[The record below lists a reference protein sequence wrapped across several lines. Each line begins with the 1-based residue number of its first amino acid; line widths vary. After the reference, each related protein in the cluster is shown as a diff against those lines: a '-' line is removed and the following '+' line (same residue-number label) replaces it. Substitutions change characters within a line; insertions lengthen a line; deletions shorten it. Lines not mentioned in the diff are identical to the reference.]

1 MPLFLK
7 GVHMAFEVKFGK
19 SDKRIN
25 STKIPTL
32 SEGVSCVLKSGTSV
46 ENPTF
51 ILQGVAPFDW
61 NVAYCETFGR
71 YYFVNDVTYVES
83 TYEISCS
90 CDYLASYKSEILNN
104 SMYVTRSSNVTNF
117 NRYLIDTMFPTTSI
131 PTISQSTATLPTS
144 TVGSILCCFIGN
156 GENSFLS
163 LHPATFKAVTKYLYS
178 SDYLNGLN
186 TILETP
192 SDVKKEI
199 VRPQDYLQSA
209 IWIPFDVTDGTPTQI
224 VLGYVSTSY
233 SGRDVEK
240 GEVFTHTISLVVPH
254 HSESDTHKYML
265 YEPFTQYILTLP
277 FIGTT
282 RLSSKE
288 LSDIDNLTIKYSVD
302 INGAIFVTVKAGSIL
317 LFTATGNCG
326 APVSYSSRST
336 NVIGTV
342 SSAIGA
348 AFSFATHNILGGLSA
363 IESGITSIAP
373 TVETSGGSGGTMVGS
388 NVIALRAIFANQP
401 NRDYA
406 NFGYPVCK
414 KISLSGLSGFL
425 QCERAAVRC
434 SATENGK
441 AIINDFLNGGMFIE

>member
-1 MPLFLK
+1 MS
-7 GVHMAFEVKFGK
+7 FEVKFGK
-19 SDKRIN
+19 SDKRVN

-32 SEGVSCVLKSGTSV
+32 ADGVSCVLKSGTSV

-51 ILQGVAPFDW
+51 ILQGVSPFDW

-71 YYFVNDVTYVES
+71 YYFINDVTYVES
-83 TYEISCS
+83 TYEISCT
-90 CDYLASYKSEILNN
+90 CDYLASYKDEILSN
-104 SMYVTRSSNVTNF
+104 SMYVTRSSNVENF
-117 NRYLIDTMFPTTSI
+117 NRELIDTMFPTTAT
-131 PTISQSTATLPTS
+131 PTISQTTATLPTS
-144 TVGSILCCFIGN
+144 TTGSILCCIIGN

-178 SDYLNGLN
+178 PDYLKGLN

-192 SDVKKEI
+192 SDVQKEI

-209 IWIPFDVTDGTPTQI
+209 TWIPFTVESGTPTQI

-233 SGRDVEK
+233 SGRDVGT
-240 GEVFTHTISLVVPH
+240 GEVFTHTVSLAVPH
-254 HSESDTHKYML
+254 HSESEINRYML
-265 YEPFTQYILTLP
+265 FEPFTQYVLTLP
-277 FIGTT
+277 FIGTM

-288 LSDIDNLTIKYSVD
+288 LYNIDALSIKYSVD
-302 INGAIFVTVKAGSIL
+302 INGAIFVTVEAGSVL

-342 SSAIGA
+342 SSAINA
-348 AFSFATHNILGGLSA
+348 AFSFATHNILGGMSA
-363 IESGITSIAP
+363 IESGISSIAP

-401 NRDYA
+401 NRDYEH
-406 NFGYPVCK
+406 FGYPVCK
-414 KISLSGLSGFL
+414 KMSLSEVSGFL
-425 QCERAAVRC
+425 QCENADVLC

-441 AIINDFLNGGMFIE
+441 EVINNFLNGGMFIE

>member
-1 MPLFLK
+1 
-7 GVHMAFEVKFGK
+7 MAFEVKFGK
-19 SDKRIN
+19 SDKRVN

-32 SEGVSCVLKSGTSV
+32 AASVSCVLKSGTSV

-51 ILQGVAPFDW
+51 ILQGVSPFDW
-61 NVAYCETFGR
+61 NAAYCETFGR
-71 YYFVNDVTYVES
+71 YYFINDVTYVES
-83 TYEISCS
+83 TYEISCT
-90 CDYLASYKSEILNN
+90 CDYLASYKDEILTNA
-104 SMYVTRSSNVTNF
+104 MYVTRSSNIANF
-117 NRYLIDTMFPTTSI
+117 NRSLIDTMFPTSSQ

-144 TVGSILCCFIGN
+144 STGSIMCCIIGN

-178 SDYLNGLN
+178 PDYLKGLN
-186 TILETP
+186 SILETP
-192 SDVKKEI
+192 SDVQKEI

-209 IWIPFDVTDGTPTQI
+209 TWIPFTVESGTPTQI
-224 VLGYVSTSY
+224 VLGYVATDY
-233 SGRDVEK
+233 SGRDVGT
-240 GEVFTHTISLVVPH
+240 GEVFTHSVSLAVPH
-254 HSESDTHKYML
+254 HSEGETYKYML
-265 YEPFTQYILTLP
+265 FEPFTQYILTLP
-277 FIGTT
+277 FIGTM

-288 LSDIDNLTIKYSVD
+288 LFNIDAISIKYSVD
-302 INGAIFVTVKAGSIL
+302 INGAIFVTVKAGSVL

-342 SSAIGA
+342 SSAINA
-348 AFSFATHNILGGLSA
+348 AFSFVTHNILGGASA
-363 IESGITSIAP
+363 IESGISSIAP

-401 NRDYA
+401 NRDYEH
-406 NFGYPVCK
+406 FGYPVCK

-425 QCERAAVRC
+425 QCESADVMC

-441 AIINDFLNGGMFIE
+441 EIINNFLNGGVFIE